1 MSAEF
6 ADTTVVLYPIDDGPN
21 AERTVEIL
29 GQGPRASAQV
39 LTEAMVNYRRK
50 TRLS

>member
-6 ADTTVVLYPIDDGPN
+6 ADTTVVLYPIDDDPN

-39 LTEAMVNYRRK
+39 LTEA
-50 TRLS
+50 L